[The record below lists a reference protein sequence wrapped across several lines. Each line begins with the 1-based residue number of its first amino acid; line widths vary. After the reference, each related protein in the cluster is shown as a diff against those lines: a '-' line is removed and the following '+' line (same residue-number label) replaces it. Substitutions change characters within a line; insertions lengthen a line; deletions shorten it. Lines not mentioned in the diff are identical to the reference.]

1 MADLPEK
8 NQADTLAHEEEDHT
22 LEKHNI
28 VETKVV
34 TGDEAYQ
41 QAMLKEP
48 PIPWNAIAVQ
58 LYLISLVGFF
68 CSTSNG
74 YDTSLFGNLLNN
86 EAFTK
91 FFNVKNVGIWAGI
104 VTSMNQIG
112 GVAALPFVG
121 PAIDTFGRRIG
132 MIIGGV
138 TITLGVILQG
148 TCVSNRN
155 IGQFMGGRFFMGM
168 GITLIASA
176 GPCYVIEISH
186 PAYRGVVTGLYNVF
200 WPVGAIVA
208 SGASR
213 GSINMPSPITWTL
226 PVWLQMLFPGLVVV
240 LALFIPES
248 PRWLYTNGKPDKA
261 REFLVKYHGNGNPNS
276 EWVTLQMNE
285 YEQYLELEG
294 ADKRWWDYRALFKNK
309 ASRYRLMTNCLTA
322 LFGQWAGNGVVSYF
336 LSGVLDTAGVKDH
349 ITQANLFVAMNA
361 VQIIISGIG
370 SLFVDKIGRRPM
382 LFWVN
387 IGCCICWIG
396 VSAAAGVQASTGS
409 KASSAATVAMI
420 YIFQA
425 VYSFGWTPLQALY
438 PVEVLSFEMRAK
450 GMAFSSLFVN
460 IGTLINQFGFPVALE
475 QIKWKTY
482 LVFMVW
488 CAIQAGI
495 IWVIMPETK
504 NRTLE
509 ELDDIFRAKN
519 PRNASLEK
527 KKIELDANANILAV
541 ARENEV
547 D

>member
-8 NQADTLAHEEEDHT
+8 KQDDALAHEEEEQT
-22 LEKHNI
+22 MEKHNV
-28 VETKVV
+28 VETKVLH
-34 TGDEAYQ
+34 GDEAFQ

-48 PIPWNAIAVQ
+48 PIPWNAIAIQ
-58 LYLISLVGFF
+58 LYLISIVGFF

-74 YDTSLFGNLLNN
+74 YDSSLFNNLLNN
-86 EAFTK
+86 KAFK
-91 FFNVKNVGIWAGI
+91 AFFNVKNVGIWAGI

-112 GVAALPFVG
+112 GVTALPFVG
-121 PAIDTFGRRIG
+121 PAIDTFGRRVG
-132 MIIGGV
+132 MMIGGV

-148 TCVSNRN
+148 TCVSNAS

-176 GPCYVIEISH
+176 GPCYVIEVSH

-200 WPVGAIVA
+200 WCDRGKWRKPWEHQHA
-208 SGASR
+208 STHH
-213 GSINMPSPITWTL
+213 MDPS
-226 PVWLQMLFPGLVVV
+226 
-240 LALFIPES
+240 ES
-248 PRWLYTNGKPDKA
+248 PRWLYANGKPDKA

-285 YEQYLELEG
+285 YEQYLELQG
-294 ADKRWWDYRALFKNK
+294 ADKRWWDYRALFKDR
-309 ASRYRLMTNCLTA
+309 ASRYRLMVNCLTA

-336 LSGVLDTAGVKDH
+336 LSGVLDTAGVTDE

-361 VQIIISGIG
+361 VQVIISAIG

-387 IGCCICWIG
+387 VGCCICWIG
-396 VSAAAGVQASTGS
+396 VSAAAGVQANTGS
-409 KASSAATVAMI
+409 KASSGATVAMI

-460 IGTLINQFGFPVALE
+460 VGTLINQFGFPVALE
-475 QIKWKTY
+475 NIKWKTY
-482 LVFMVW
+482 FVFMVW
-488 CAIQAGI
+488 CAVQSGI
-495 IWVIMPETK
+495 IWLIMPETK

-519 PRNASLEK
+519 PRKASLEK
-527 KKIELDANANILAV
+527 KRLDLDANANILAV
-541 ARENEV
+541 GRDDEV
-547 D
+547 A